1 MHNDSN
7 TDNGLSDKVASN
19 GRRPVRRLDTPNR
32 PVAITR
38 FVFNTFKEAFL
49 HPTTTSYIDR
59 RTGKLVGRDNDK
71 ASEDGSIR

>member
-7 TDNGLSDKVASN
+7 TDNGLSDGVSLN
-19 GRRPVRRLDTPNR
+19 SFRPVRRLDTPNR

-38 FVFNTFKEAFL
+38 FVFNTFKETFL
-49 HPTTTSYIDR
+49 HPTATSYIDR

-71 ASEDGSIR
+71 VPEDGSIR